1 MYAMTGKLITQK
13 GRRAELVSILR
24 EAAEIVGE
32 ISECKMYVVCEDT
45 TNENAVWVFEAWDHR
60 QAHDDSLKNERTR
73 NLISQAKPLL
83 AAAPD
88 GAELSVIGGHGI

>member
-1 MYAMTGKLITQK
+1 MYAMTGKLISQK
-13 GRRAELVSILR
+13 GKRPQLVTILR
-24 EAAEIVGE
+24 EAAEIVRD

-45 TNENAVWVFEAWDHR
+45 TNENAVWVFEAWDDQ
-60 QAHDDSLKNERTR
+60 QAHDNSLQSERTR

-88 GAELSVIGGHGI
+88 GAELTVIGGHGI